1 MMAIFVAGYDSAG
14 VGVVVVVVVAVVV
27 VRIVVCIFTMGERF
41 VLSS

>member
-14 VGVVVVVVVAVVV
+14 VGVVVVVVVVVV